1 MVNKTIGNEFEADF
15 CDLLFENGFW
25 AHNMAQTRAGQP
37 ADVIAARHGVAYI
50 IDCKVC
56 SHNKFPLTRIEE
68 NQESAMLCWERCGNT
83 SGLFALR
90 LASDNSIHIFTLGEL
105 IALRIVGVRSLTE
118 REIRDGMSFAEWVGS
133 CP

>member
-1 MVNKTIGNEFEADF
+1 MVNKIIGNEFEADF

-25 AHNMAQTRAGQP
+25 AHNMAQSQAGQP
-37 ADVIAARHGVAYI
+37 ADVIAARHGISYL

-56 SHNKFPLTRIEE
+56 CNNKFALSRIEE
-68 NQESAMLCWERCGNT
+68 NQESAMSLWENCGNT

-90 LASDNSIHIFTLGEL
+90 LPSDGSIFMLTLGEL
-105 IALRIVGVRSLTE
+105 LSLRALGVKSLSE
-118 REIRDGMSFAEWVGS
+118 HEIRNALSFAEWVGD